1 MNEKKIPLHKGPHM
15 VSVSIW
21 PHTMNKN
28 LHKTV
33 NLGKSEQQTNST
45 SAMSAKVI
53 KLEYPS
59 TYNRLNNAFSPQTAC
74 DDRLALVSTNT
85 WLHKATFKWAFT
97 ATWGNSL
104 ICMTKATMHHFYLL
118 SIHRCVNLILIS
130 TQVRWKT
137 FIQSSNPFNNL
148 KRSY

>member
-1 MNEKKIPLHKGPHM
+1 
-15 VSVSIW
+15 
-21 PHTMNKN
+21 MNKN

-33 NLGKSEQQTNST
+33 NLGKSKQQANST

-85 WLHKATFKWAFT
+85 
-97 ATWGNSL
+97 
-104 ICMTKATMHHFYLL
+104 
-118 SIHRCVNLILIS
+118 
-130 TQVRWKT
+130 
-137 FIQSSNPFNNL
+137 
-148 KRSY
+148 